1 MRLIMESWRRYL
13 NEVEF
18 HDSPDE
24 DKPGRNQ
31 IIVFSADEDYDVE
44 GSTHGALSHM
54 IKHYNE
60 FAPEKVAAGLQQAL
74 KIAAAFN
81 NFTLKNAKSG
91 AVIAQ
96 GDEAKKAANENAM
109 LNTFDLINDKMQN
122 KEPLTDEEKQLSPP
136 IAALNQ
142 EYQQLVDSYMSD
154 ATDLEEIADAGQIK
168 QLLDSGKIVKFIG
181 FYKGKPVQ
189 YFLNTSNTGL
199 VAYNDGKVAT
209 LFRIDKK
216 GNDLAK
222 VAKYFGDALKNKALG
237 QALASYAGAP
247 AEEPQQQQKKEKPQQ
262 QKKGPNI
269 KAMAM
274 GMQRGGKSF
283 EEIQA
288 QIEKSTGRKIP
299 VENIKQMIGA

>member
-136 IAALNQ
+136 ITALNQ

-199 VAYNDGKVAT
+199 VAYKDGKVAT

-216 GNDLAK
+216 GNNLAK